1 MTAKKRQ
8 DIPVDKDGMVPLK
21 ALASRFQQVGS
32 RKDSSNLH
40 AKVLPQRVTPEE
52 VADWWDDPSSCDIQ
66 GIDTPNAPIYSVPVS
81 IKGRK
86 RKALGKIAVISS
98 KKEAN
103 RIRRIMA
110 EHYTESELEELAS
123 GCSLVISTVPHLRDC
138 TGFYLRKQDGIP
150 VPEIVFEEGTTEDGI
165 VHEITHALRAKQG
178 RSAFPTDKNG
188 KLISGYDKLP
198 KKKRQAIESKEEK
211 ETVVETVAR
220 TKPDP
225 CESGYYGRV
234 PGVDSRAAYIQDQ
247 LIVSRSRALK
257 GQAAIKAA
265 EQNYDR
271 TTISRAVISGNLKK
285 KRRRCSGRSRN
296 AMSRSMPRKTP
307 REHHPPSGTSTSTSG
322 RPGFST
328 TAMPRRSTLNVSR
341 WAGTGIG
348 AIWWIAWITSS
359 SIARRPKC
367 RRSRSRSTNCI

>member
-8 DIPVDKDGMVPLK
+8 DIPVDEDGKVPLK
-21 ALASRFQQVGS
+21 ALACRFQQVGS
-32 RKDSSNLH
+32 RKDASNLH
-40 AKVLPQRVTPEE
+40 SKVLPQRVTPEE

-66 GIDTPNAPIYSVPVS
+66 GVDTPNAPIYSVPIS

-86 RKALGKIAVISS
+86 RKALSKIAVISS

-103 RIRRIMA
+103 RIRKIMA
-110 EHYTESELEELAS
+110 EHFTETELEQLAS

-165 VHEITHALRAKQG
+165 VHEIVHALRVKQG
-178 RSAFPTDKNG
+178 RTAFPTNRNG
-188 KLISGYDKLP
+188 KLISGYEKLP
-198 KKKRQAIESKEEK
+198 KEKRRAIESKEEK

-234 PGVDSRAAYIQDQ
+234 PGVDSRAAYVQDQ
-247 LIVSRSRALK
+247 MIVSRSRALK
-257 GQAAIKAA
+257 GQAAIRAA
-265 EQNYDR
+265 EKNYDR

-285 KRRRCSGRSRN
+285 RGRRCSVNRRCAASPSIPKRTRP
-296 AMSRSMPRKTP
+296 AHR
-307 REHHPPSGTSTSTSG
+307 PP
-322 RPGFST
+322 
-328 TAMPRRSTLNVSR
+328 
-341 WAGTGIG
+341 
-348 AIWWIAWITSS
+348 
-359 SIARRPKC
+359 
-367 RRSRSRSTNCI
+367 